1 MVFCLKNSLPKMSV
15 TEAEPDQLS
24 PSIGLHVYLEMTT
37 MMIRQDS
44 FADKQ
49 DKMAAARIRV
59 FDTCRLPNLSA
70 FQAQVS
76 TSII

>member
-24 PSIGLHVYLEMTT
+24 PSIGLQVYLEMTT

-59 FDTCRLPNLSA
+59 FDRLSNLSA
-70 FQAQVS
+70 FQEQVS

>member
-59 FDTCRLPNLSA
+59 FDRLSNLSA
-70 FQAQVS
+70 FQEQVS